1 MGLSFTRIVL
11 PLSLVLTPLL
21 GDEAKIMHSLYLMH
35 SNEIEAAIKKYQEA
49 AQQEGPNFEVLRQL
63 FFLLMKQGIKKKDPE
78 TKLLS
83 VYGAGLAMN
92 ASSLEILE
100 EGLLSEEQQLQTVSL
115 FFIMQL
121 NDDRS
126 DSLVQLAMASP
137 FLGTRVEACYHMA
150 MKKHPHA
157 SAYTEGL
164 MQRLPPPFKAF
175 FPQLFALIGSNEALA
190 QLNQLLEDPLPQVR
204 VEAIRSLAQFQRD
217 DFIPLIRKH
226 LTHANVAEKEASA
239 FALGYLQD
247 TSSSNVLKKISTS
260 GSESLKLAALKA
272 LYLLGDVS
280 VKKEIEKM
288 AEEQNFFA
296 ISTLGDIPGGE
307 ETLVS
312 LLPSPN
318 LHTRI
323 NAAVALLK
331 RRDKRCL
338 RALKDVFITDT
349 RDLALQP
356 VSSLGRTHQAIKV
369 VSSSK
374 QQNEKLF
381 DPDLSLALREQ
392 FLALAFHLGE
402 EEFLKLAKMLLDLKQ
417 YDLVPQLMRLLEN
430 LQTENTIALL
440 KEETQKIGSPLI
452 RDYANLVLFKL
463 KVEGPYE
470 ENLIQWIKGQKNT
483 NLIKLRPMLSIQ
495 TRKEI
500 SDYTLSGEDSSRLLL
515 DSYAA
520 LASRQD
526 AKSIDILL
534 TALRD
539 GNEKNRYALAGLLM
553 RATE

>member
-260 GSESLKLAALKA
+260 GSDSLKLAALKA
-272 LYLLGDVS
+272 LYLLGDTS

-296 ISTLGDIPGGE
+296 ISALGDIPGGE

-381 DPDLSLALREQ
+381 DPDLSLALREH

-402 EEFLKLAKMLLDLKQ
+402 EEFLKLAKMLLDMKQ
-417 YDLVPQLMRLLEN
+417 YDLVPQLMKLLEN

-440 KEETQKIGSPLI
+440 KEETQKIGAPLI